1 MKSFSS
7 QLYRFSAVILYFS
20 MAVYNYAKTLVFNRI
35 LATKSEIQNYQ
46 SIKILEYRWILRFD
60 TLAVDVAKIE
70 TCKLI
75 FISPYKIIYLVF
87 IN

>member
-1 MKSFSS
+1 
-7 QLYRFSAVILYFS
+7 
-20 MAVYNYAKTLVFNRI
+20 MAVYNYTKTLAFNRI
-35 LATKSEIQNYQ
+35 LATKSEIQAYQ

-75 FISPYKIIYLVF
+75 FISPYKTTCPVF